1 MMVQFRSES
10 VASVVGAELLTEY
23 FAYRAETF
31 PVANGYVT
39 KHPDPEN
46 FEAPH
51 GDFVVAYDDDDTA
64 IGCGGVRDLGDDR
77 WEIKHLW
84 LRPQTRGQGLGKR
97 LLTELE
103 RRAEALGARE
113 LVLDTNASL
122 EAAGNLYR
130 SAGFVSIEPYNDN
143 PNATNWYLKTL

>member
-1 MMVQFRSES
+1 MVEFRSES
-10 VASVVGAELLTEY
+10 VASEIGIELLTEY
-23 FAYRAETF
+23 FAYRAQTF
-31 PVANGYVT
+31 PVSNGYVP
-39 KHPDPEN
+39 KHPDPDA

-51 GDFVVAYDDDDTA
+51 GDFVVAYDEGTA

-84 LRPQTRGQGLGKR
+84 MREAARGKGLGKR
-97 LLTELE
+97 MLTELE

-122 EAAGNLYR
+122 TAAGNLYR
-130 SAGFVSIEPYNDN
+130 AAGFESIEPYNDN
-143 PNATNWYLKTL
+143 PNANVWMRKVL